1 MKPNTKTTTATT
13 TAKTSANYMQVGA
26 FCDLLC
32 MIAEL
37 QKKDNIL
44 KCKSDN
50 EAIDNEAEEAFENL
64 YKAQIEEIKSG
75 KVLKLLDFVNVL
87 DGDFVNMSNVLTA
100 VQTFRLLPKVWNF
113 DAGYDVSFNSNFQV
127 TFTVLEM
134 LQHQIRKNLK
144 KQGGAVC

>member
-1 MKPNTKTTTATT
+1 MTKKQNTTTETT
-13 TAKTSANYMQVGA
+13 TSKTNANYMQVDA

-44 KCKSDN
+44 KCKS
-50 EAIDNEAEEAFENL
+50 DNEAEEAFENL